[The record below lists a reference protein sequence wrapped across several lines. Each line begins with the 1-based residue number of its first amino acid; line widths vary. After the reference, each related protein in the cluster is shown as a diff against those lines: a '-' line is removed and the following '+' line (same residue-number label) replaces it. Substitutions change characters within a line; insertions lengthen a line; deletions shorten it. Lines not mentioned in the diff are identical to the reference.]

1 MSYPVYG
8 VAIATLDG
16 IRAVLAAAGAATAKG
31 APVQWY
37 NMREEP
43 CIYIAGR
50 PFVLREAMRPLANLC
65 ECACPCR
72 RRSRSASSDT
82 RPQTPALTRRAS
94 SSWRIG

>member
-1 MSYPVYG
+1 LRILQATPYPVYG
-8 VAIATLDG
+8 VAISTLDG
-16 IRAVLAAAGAATAKG
+16 IRAVLAAAGAATSKG

-65 ECACPCR
+65 ECMCQYLLGVLP
-72 RRSRSASSDT
+72 
-82 RPQTPALTRRAS
+82 LN
-94 SSWRIG
+94 